1 MARNI
6 PESSERLLVD
16 FHEHGWVRVRG
27 AFDADAA
34 RAMRDF
40 VWRALENVGIHRDRP
55 STWTVERPP
64 HLQSLKD
71 DPVFQK
77 VGSTI
82 LLSAI
87 DTILDGVPH
96 ERPKNWGA
104 LFLAFP
110 GRTPWCV
117 PTSGWHIDAYYA
129 SPLLPMRGV
138 KTFALFG
145 DVAPR
150 GGGTLMVSG
159 SHRLVHRWFQ
169 EHPPSRGARS
179 AEMRKQLLKQPY
191 VRDLHRPGDDGER
204 IERFMRCVED
214 VDGIPLQVV
223 EATGDAGDVILVHP
237 LAMHVAA
244 PNNAAE
250 PRFML
255 SGGVTTDMW
264 GWGPLGEGAQR
275 PLDEHVI

>member
-1 MARNI
+1 MAPNI
-6 PESSERLLVD
+6 PESSTQFLAH
-16 FHEHGWVRVRG
+16 FHEHGWARVPL
-27 AFDADAA
+27 AFDAEAA
-34 RAMRDF
+34 QGMRDC
-40 VWRALENVGIHRDRP
+40 VWRALGDAGIHRDQP

-64 HLQSLKD
+64 RLQHLKN
-71 DPVFQK
+71 DPVFQR
-77 VGSTI
+77 VGSPT

-87 DTILDGVPH
+87 DAILDGARY

-104 LFLAFP
+104 FFLAFP
-110 GRTPWCV
+110 GRTPWRI

-129 SPLLPMRGV
+129 SALSPVRGV

-159 SHRLVHRWFQ
+159 SHRLTYKWFQ
-169 EHPPSRGARS
+169 ENRPSFGARS
-179 AEMRKQLLKQPY
+179 AEMRRLLQKHPY
-191 VRDLHRPGDDGER
+191 VRDLHSPGDDEER

-237 LAMHVAA
+237 LVMHVAA

-250 PRFML
+250 PRFMV

-264 GWGPLGEGAQR
+264 GWRSFVPNTR
-275 PLDEHVI
+275 